1 MNNLYIK
8 LVFRFIFYLL
18 FQVLVLNNI
27 ELNGLMNPYYYPLFI
42 LLLPISFPNWLALL
56 LAFVLGISVGSFSNS
71 IGLHSLSLVL
81 MTFVRTYVIQII
93 FPQSKAEEMDE
104 FSIGKIGAFTFTLY
118 TFILIFIHHFVF
130 FTTEVMSF
138 SRFYLTISKI
148 VLSSILSTSLIILG
162 EYLFWRKASR

>member
-1 MNNLYIK
+1 MNNIYFK
-8 LVFRFIFYLL
+8 LVFRFVFYLL

-56 LAFVLGISVGSFSNS
+56 FAFAMGIAVGSFSNS
-71 IGLHSLSLVL
+71 IGLHSFALVL

-93 FPQSKAEEMDE
+93 FPQAKAEEMEE
-104 FSIGKIGAFTFTLY
+104 FSIGNIGAFTFTLY

-130 FTTEVMSF
+130 FSAEVMSF

-148 VLSSILSTSLIILG
+148 FLSAILSTLLIILG
-162 EYLFWRKASR
+162 EYLFWRKESR